1 MSARSRYQRD
11 EPSRS
16 LPEAQRAAFGLP
28 ASSGMQ
34 RAHSHRGVRPLLRPF
49 LICAVLVFACTQ
61 AGKAQDVIDRP
72 VTIYVAGTAGGGID
86 LYARLVGRHIGG
98 HIAGNPT
105 VTVQVM
111 PGAGGIRAANY
122 LAEQAPRDGTAITTF
137 AGGPIL

>member
-1 MSARSRYQRD
+1 MSAKSRYQRD

-16 LPEAQRAAFGLP
+16 LPEAQRAAFALP

-34 RAHSHRGVRPLLRPF
+34 RAHSHRGVMTLLRPI

-105 VTVQVM
+105 VTLQVM
-111 PGAGGIRAANY
+111 PRAGGIRAAHY
-122 LAEQAPRDGTAITTF
+122 LAAQTPRHGPGLHALP
-137 AGGPIL
+137 GG